1 MVDLNKFRIMYSEL
15 IEHYQYIEM
24 HLKGI
29 YACMNMDIL
38 PREDVS
44 AFCDNLT
51 DVNSDSLYY
60 IMKKIREQEKTK
72 ERYVIEESFYNE
84 LEIIRAK
91 RNYWCH
97 SCFVDIVFDG
107 KTGIPR
113 KKHIDELL
121 NDYREAERIRALL
134 FEMKNRMLRGI

>member
-1 MVDLNKFRIMYSEL
+1 MVDLNKFKIMYSEL

-51 DVNSDSLYY
+51 DVNNDGLNF
-60 IMKKIREQEKTK
+60 IMKKIREQEKIK
-72 ERYVIEESFYNE
+72 ERCVIGELFYNE
-84 LEIIRAK
+84 LEIIRTK

-97 SCFVDIVFDG
+97 SCFVDIVLDT

-121 NDYREAERIRALL
+121 NDYREAERVREVLSKI
-134 FEMKNRMLRGI
+134 KQRMLSDI